1 MREVLH
7 MTVTLFFFIMS
18 CLTKAVDKI
27 LRRGG
32 GFFFIKIQVSIH
44 LVLTQNDVRDTR
56 NILI

>member
-1 MREVLH
+1 
-7 MTVTLFFFIMS
+7 MTVTLFFFTLFIMS

-44 LVLTQNDVRDTR
+44 LVLTQNDVRDIR